1 MMNSQ
6 SDAKT
11 VLITG
16 ASTGFGK
23 LAALTIAR
31 SGHEV
36 YASMRDTEGRNRE
49 PAGEL
54 NQIASGERLV
64 LRVVELDVT
73 VNDAVQ
79 SLVKRILADS
89 GRLDV
94 LVNNAGHMA
103 IGITEAFT
111 EEQSRQQMEVNFFS
125 PVRLCRLCYRT

>member
-1 MMNSQ
+1 MLKGA
-6 SDAKT
+6 DAKS

-36 YASMRDTEGRNRE
+36 YASMRDIEDRNRE
-49 PAGEL
+49 PAREL
-54 NQIASGERLV
+54 NQIATDEGLF
-64 LRVVELDVT
+64 LRVLELDVT
-73 VNDAVQ
+73 VNDSVQ
-79 SLVKRILADS
+79 VAVKRILADS

-111 EEQSRQQMEVNFFS
+111 EEQ
-125 PVRLCRLCYRT
+125 Y